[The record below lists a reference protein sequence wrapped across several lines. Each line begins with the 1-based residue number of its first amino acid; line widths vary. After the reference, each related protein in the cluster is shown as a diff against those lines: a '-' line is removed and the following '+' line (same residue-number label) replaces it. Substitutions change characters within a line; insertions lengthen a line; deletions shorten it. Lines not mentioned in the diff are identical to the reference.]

1 MSRLWTGLLLLPF
14 SIQHELPARLV
25 VDATYVGN
33 RGNRIWASREAD
45 FVPRQYLSTSP
56 LRDQATIDFRSAQ
69 VTNPFFGIS
78 EFAGTNLA
86 SNRVARSQLL
96 RPFPHFTSIATN
108 EPIGFS
114 WYHSLQLMGQKRF
127 SRGLTLQFAWTWSK
141 FMEATGFLND
151 SDPQPEHVISDPDFP
166 HRFTLSGIYELPLGR
181 GKQLLRSANR
191 AVDAILGGWQVQG
204 WYEGQ
209 SGQALGFGN
218 SIFFGNLHD
227 IVLPKSER
235 NISLW
240 FNTANFER
248 NNARSL
254 ANNIRAMSSR
264 FTGIRSDGI
273 NNLDV
278 SLFNNFKPTERT
290 TIQFRFET
298 YNSLNHVQLANPNTT
313 PTNTAF
319 GTVNAEK
326 GHGQR
331 QLTFALKLL
340 F

>member
-1 MSRLWTGLLLLPF
+1 M
-14 SIQHELPARLV
+14 
-25 VDATYVGN
+25 
-33 RGNRIWASREAD
+33 
-45 FVPRQYLSTSP
+45 
-56 LRDQATIDFRSAQ
+56 
-69 VTNPFFGIS
+69 
-78 EFAGTNLA
+78 
-86 SNRVARSQLL
+86 
-96 RPFPHFTSIATN
+96 
-108 EPIGFS
+108 
-114 WYHSLQLMGQKRF
+114 
-127 SRGLTLQFAWTWSK
+127 
-141 FMEATGFLND
+141 
-151 SDPQPEHVISDPDFP
+151 DPQF
-166 HRFTLSGIYELPLGR
+166 HRAAQERAQLSR
-181 GKQLLRSANR
+181 
-191 AVDAILGGWQVQG
+191 
-204 WYEGQ
+204 
-209 SGQALGFGN
+209 
-218 SIFFGNLHD
+218 
-227 IVLPKSER
+227 
-235 NISLW
+235 W
-240 FNTANFER
+240 FNTGNFER

-278 SLFNNFKPTERT
+278 SLFKNFKATERA